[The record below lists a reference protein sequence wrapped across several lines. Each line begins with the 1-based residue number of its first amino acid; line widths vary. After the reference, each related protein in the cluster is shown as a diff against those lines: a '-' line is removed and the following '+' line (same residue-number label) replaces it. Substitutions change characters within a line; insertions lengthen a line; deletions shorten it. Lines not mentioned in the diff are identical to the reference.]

1 MVLQDIPSQQLATT
15 VQIIRGNSS
24 ERCLLLGLLG
34 NLACALRHWVCSN
47 RLARGLGL
55 LSSLGPQVLLLGQLS
70 VLLHH
75 SGVRVQL
82 KHGPDVLERVGPDH
96 GPGDLAVGGAQ
107 HCPDGLRLEQS
118 GEICVGHLWLGKVPA
133 SLGCRCLS
141 PCAVETIEFLKCRL
155 SPDAEPANVAAWGE
169 LQQVQD
175 VNLDD
180 IDTRDVP
187 ESLGDTLVLVI
198 DDEGAQ
204 LLHMA
209 PAPQLTLAGAHTAGG
224 VNLGDIGPSLVP
236 PEELNSLL
244 CASEALDRVGHH
256 QRHLRDSIN
265 DVSLCHDESW
275 HSSGGDGGAHG
286 VPLLGNA
293 DLPVP
298 PPPLFGGSKHASSS
312 AHVAKGSLAG
322 PVSTTTPDPGDPSNS
337 TTSSP
342 RLGTCLM
349 SSGFTDAVGLPP
361 VLGHVVVHQ
370 GDNVRPDRSSED
382 CWQTD
387 GCSSGSILVTVHA
400 NQRPRRCE
408 RHLCFSCRSE
418 SSNKSLV

>member
-15 VQIIRGNSS
+15 IQTIRGNSS

-55 LSSLGPQVLLLGQLS
+55 LQSLNPEVLLLGQLS

-82 KHGPDVLERVGPDH
+82 KHSPDVLEGVGPDH

-133 SLGCRCLS
+133 SLGCCCLS
-141 PCAVETIEFLKCRL
+141 PCAVKPIKFLKCRL

-169 LQQVQD
+169 LQQVQV

-180 IDTRDVP
+180 INTRDVP

-204 LLHMA
+204 LLHMT
-209 PAPQLTLAGAHTAGG
+209 PAPQLALAGAHTAGG

-244 CASEALDRVGHH
+244 CASEALDGVGNH
-256 QRHLRDSIN
+256 QRHLRDSID
-265 DVSLCHDESW
+265 DVSLCHDECW
-275 HSSGGDGGAHG
+275 HSSCGDGGAHG

-298 PPPLFGGSKHASSS
+298 PSPLLGGSEHASSS
-312 AHVAKGSLAG
+312 AHVSKGSLAR
-322 PVSTTTPDPGDPSNS
+322 PVGTATPDPWDPSNS

-342 RLGTCLM
+342 RLGRGLVTSRLRH
-349 SSGFTDAVGLPP
+349 AVGLTL
-361 VLGHVVVHQ
+361 VLGNVVVHQ
-370 GDNVRPDRSSED
+370 RDDVRPDRSSED
-382 CWQTD
+382 SWETD
-387 GCSSGSILVTVHA
+387 GGPGGSILVAVDA
-400 NQRPRRCE
+400 NQRPRRCQ
-408 RHLCFSCRSE
+408 RHLGFSCRSE
-418 SSNKSLV
+418 SSN